1 MKKLISVVEQYR
13 LDTEEEATHFIEE
26 CKEDAEKHG
35 YTLKSYSSTK
45 KEKKAKGEI
54 IDEAVLVKLAK
65 DYDTFW
71 DQRGELKWLIIL
83 NL

>member
-13 LDTEEEATHFIEE
+13 LDTEEEATRFIEE
-26 CKEDAEKHG
+26 CKEDAETHG

-45 KEKKAKGEI
+45 KEKKTKGEI